1 MSGPAHHPPHPEQQ
15 KTSAGDTMRKILMSC
30 LLTALACVVLFG
42 CTKPRIHEP
51 DPFFEEW
58 RLKAE
63 ESQGFSPSEEFQA
76 IEVEEFIEELEPE
89 VVREPDPP
97 LPTMRVSLRLRD
109 VPVAAVLQ
117 ALSKA
122 AKQNI
127 VFSSAVK
134 ETVSINLDNVPW
146 DQAFQGLL
154 AVNGLVHT
162 WEGRIIRVMT
172 VAEMEHDLRIA
183 TALKERAEA
192 ERQIVRA
199 APLTARILRI
209 NYADAE
215 ALRDNL
221 INLMTMDA
229 EGKSQGSIVVN
240 KHTNSLV
247 VKANQGDQE
256 RIMNMVRHLDK
267 PRAQILIRAT
277 IVEAT
282 KDTARD
288 LGIQWGGRAKTTTFN
303 VPWAI
308 GPGVGG
314 PAGAAAPP
322 VFDFGRGGAGMGAN
336 FPANLAG
343 SGLTLGLIIG
353 GRDFLEMQLSALQQD
368 GKLNIL
374 SSPSITTMDNQM
386 AFTENGEKVPFVT
399 TDAEGNRE
407 VNFEDAVLR
416 LEITPNSIGSNLLKM
431 KINVK
436 KDEVDFTRE
445 VDGNPLIIKKQ
456 TETTLIAESGETIVI
471 SGLTKQRNQFSEQGV
486 PGVKDVQGL
495 GWLFKRED
503 TGVSMEEVLIFITP
517 TILPP
522 RAMNLQPP
530 PAVPGS

>member
-1 MSGPAHHPPHPEQQ
+1 
-15 KTSAGDTMRKILMSC
+15 MRKILMSC

-76 IEVEEFIEELEPE
+76 NEVTEFIEELEPE

-127 VFSSAVK
+127 VFSSAVQK
-134 ETVSINLDNVPW
+134 TVSINLDNVPW
-146 DQAFQGLL
+146 DQAFRGLL
-154 AVNGLVHT
+154 AVNGLEHT

-172 VAEMEHDLRIA
+172 VDEMEHEVRIA
-183 TALKERAEA
+183 TALKIRAEE
-192 ERQIVRA
+192 ERQIELA
-199 APLTARILRI
+199 APRTARVLRI

-215 ALRDNL
+215 ALRENL
-221 INLMTMDA
+221 INLITMDA
-229 EGKSQGSIVVN
+229 EGKPQGSIVVN

-256 RIMNMVRHLDK
+256 RIMNTVRHLDK

-277 IVEAT
+277 IVEAN
-282 KDTARD
+282 KETARN
-288 LGIQWGGRAKTTTFN
+288 LGIQWGGHAQTSTFN

-308 GPGVGG
+308 GADV
-314 PAGAAAPP
+314 
-322 VFDFGRGGAGMGAN
+322 RRN
-336 FPANLAG
+336 FPAELTAQ
-343 SGLTLGLIIG
+343 GLSLGLIIG
-353 GRDFLEMQLSALQQD
+353 DRDFLEMQLSALQED

-386 AFTENGEKVPFVT
+386 AFTENGEKVPYVT

-471 SGLTKQRNQFSEQGV
+471 SGLTKQRNQFTEQGV